1 MSRLSRRSFA
11 ALAGGAILASGTP
24 ARTADL
30 AGVTLRVGDQTG
42 AVRAKLEAAKVLD
55 ALPYK
60 IDWSV
65 YAAAV
70 NLHEALKADA
80 IDIGSAANSPTV
92 SAIAGGSPIEVV
104 AAWTDGGRGTSILV
118 PKDSPIRT
126 LADLKGN
133 TISPTTRGSVAHYL
147 LLGALKQAGLTAHDV
162 KIAFLTPVDASAAF
176 QAGSIDAWVTWNVYR
191 ARTEGVLGARR
202 LLDGTGI
209 NSGLGVLSATRKALA
224 DPLKTAAIAD
234 YADRV
239 QRGYDWRSP
248 IGSPGSTSTPHFPN
262 RTGQSSSGSMTTKPH
277 SAACRPMM
285 PWSPNCRRP
294 TATGSRP
301 ACSPASA
308 TWRRSSIA
316 ISRSAEQ
323 CRSREHG
330 RDGGPG
336 PFAWPGPGDQPGAHP
351 GPGP

>member
-11 ALAGGAILASGTP
+11 ALAGGALLAGGTS
-24 ARTADL
+24 ARAADL

-55 ALPYK
+55 ALPYR
-60 IDWSV
+60 IEWSV

-70 NLHEALKADA
+70 NLHESLKADA
-80 IDIGSAANSPTV
+80 IDIGSAADSPTV
-92 SAIAGGSPIEVV
+92 SAIAGGSPIEAV
-104 AAWTDGGRGTSILV
+104 AAWSNGGRGTSILV
-118 PKDSPIRT
+118 PKDSAIQT
-126 LADLKGN
+126 LADLKGR

-147 LLGALKQAGLTAHDV
+147 LLGALKQAGLTARDV

-176 QAGSIDAWVTWNVYR
+176 QAGSIDAWATWGVYR

-239 QRGYDWRSP
+239 QRGYDWSEANRDPWIDFYAAFAKQDRAIIEKLYDEEAAFRRVPADDALVAQLQQTYDNWVEAGVLSGQRDMAP
-248 IGSPGSTSTPHFPN
+248 FVYRGLKIG
-262 RTGQSSSGSMTTKPH
+262 
-277 SAACRPMM
+277 
-285 PWSPNCRRP
+285 
-294 TATGSRP
+294 
-301 ACSPASA
+301 
-308 TWRRSSIA
+308 
-316 ISRSAEQ
+316 
-323 CRSREHG
+323 
-330 RDGGPG
+330 
-336 PFAWPGPGDQPGAHP
+336 
-351 GPGP
+351 